1 MSFKHKKKFGQN
13 FLTDQRE
20 VLRKIMEVSNV
31 QAEDTVLEIGPGE
44 GALTALLL
52 DTAKKVVTVEID
64 RDLEK
69 ILRKKFDGN
78 PKYTLV
84 MNDVLETDLRAYVG
98 AGTKVVANIPYYIT
112 SPIINKL
119 IENRDVIDEIYIM
132 VQKEVAERVCAKKG
146 KERSVLTLA
155 VEYYGEAEYLF
166 TIPKEF
172 FTPIPK
178 VDSAFMSIKLYKD
191 NRYINQV
198 DEDTFFK
205 YVKAGFSN
213 KRKNL
218 LNNFST
224 LGYSK
229 DELRVILAKAEI
241 PETERAEI
249 TFFVILEFLY
259 RRFGGTMLS
268 SYEFLIQSR
277 KEDIDFINKVIEAY
291 EGIGVVRTVDANAGI
306 VNVIS
311 TDDFKDFVRTII
323 EDLDKN
329 YGVEAKITEEG
340 PWKGSLYI
348 NKK

>member
-1 MSFKHKKKFGQN
+1 
-13 FLTDQRE
+13 
-20 VLRKIMEVSNV
+20 
-31 QAEDTVLEIGPGE
+31 
-44 GALTALLL
+44 
-52 DTAKKVVTVEID
+52 
-64 RDLEK
+64 
-69 ILRKKFDGN
+69 
-78 PKYTLV
+78 

-241 PETERAEI
+241 PETERAEN
-249 TFFVILEFLY
+249 
-259 RRFGGTMLS
+259 LS
-268 SYEFLIQSR
+268 IE
-277 KEDIDFINKVIEAY
+277 DFIRLISIFENK
-291 EGIGVVRTVDANAGI
+291 
-306 VNVIS
+306 
-311 TDDFKDFVRTII
+311 
-323 EDLDKN
+323 
-329 YGVEAKITEEG
+329 
-340 PWKGSLYI
+340 
-348 NKK
+348 